1 MKCLIFQVYSDLG
14 TDVIESAFEGYN
26 ACVFAYG
33 QTGSGKTFTMMG
45 TPVSD
50 LCCYPLPLSSGPVA
64 KLVMIHSDRY
74 LQ

>member
-1 MKCLIFQVYSDLG
+1 LALFSRVKARHRSYYWMIGKVLLIQSSSLQVFYDLG

-45 TPVSD
+45 TPV
-50 LCCYPLPLSSGPVA
+50 
-64 KLVMIHSDRY
+64 MR
-74 LQ
+74 